1 MNYKTRSYHTMHGG
15 AAQALQKSSNN
26 ARPNHWGDTH
36 YPLVIMSADE
46 ANSLIF
52 KIRSSERIL
61 VVVGAG
67 LSRPSGIPTFR
78 DDAWFWERPIEDSA
92 SETAFK
98 RDPLY
103 VWAVYERLRLIAVDA
118 SPNPAHAA
126 LARLAGAKPKL
137 LTVSQNIDG
146 T

>member
-1 MNYKTRSYHTMHGG
+1 MGT
-15 AAQALQKSSNN
+15 
-26 ARPNHWGDTH
+26 
-36 YPLVIMSADE
+36 DE
-46 ANSLIF
+46 AQSLIE
-52 KIRSSERIL
+52 KIRHSEHIL

-67 LSRPSGIPTFR
+67 ISRPSGVPTFR

-98 RDPLY
+98 RNPVY
-103 VWAVYERLRLIAVDA
+103 VWAVYERLRLIARNA

-126 LARLAGAKPKL
+126 LARLAKAKPKL